1 VLCFPTGFFQ
11 RNFFVSDSKP
21 ELEPVKEPEKQV
33 KPTPKSKPELVK
45 EPEKEEPKP
54 KLEPVKEPEK
64 QEEIDVEDAQ
74 NDDSSEFIP
83 TATKSAPA
91 NDTPNKAEL
100 ADVKKTPAAGSKD
113 DKAMV
118 SKADSSEVGSQS
130 ALVENSNISKEGY
143 SPGKYVT
150 TDGVAITK
158 SGDKTSKK
166 VGNLDTEQT
175 VQITE
180 ICNIPGQDRI
190 RGKMNRGWITL
201 KDTSSNRTWVRKITE
216 SKLPSN
222 QSEARRTSTTDYFNV
237 VKKTAVST
245 ASDAGGARKPPKS
258 EAAKAVRKSFKGF
271 ELPSF

>member
-1 VLCFPTGFFQ
+1 
-11 RNFFVSDSKP
+11 
-21 ELEPVKEPEKQV
+21 
-33 KPTPKSKPELVK
+33 
-45 EPEKEEPKP
+45 
-54 KLEPVKEPEK
+54 
-64 QEEIDVEDAQ
+64 VEDAQ